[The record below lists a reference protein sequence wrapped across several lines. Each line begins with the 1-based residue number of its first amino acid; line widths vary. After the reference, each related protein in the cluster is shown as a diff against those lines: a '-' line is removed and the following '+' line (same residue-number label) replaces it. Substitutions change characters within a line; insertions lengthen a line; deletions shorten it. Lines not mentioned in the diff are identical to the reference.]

1 MPHPTLIGGKDPQV
15 LGAGMVDI
23 RAGKI
28 HSVNLESGHFKP
40 TNASL
45 NTVKEIFGKL
55 PSNIFDKNFK
65 GYQPYK
71 D

>member
-1 MPHPTLIGGKDPQV
+1 
-15 LGAGMVDI
+15 MVDI

-40 TNASL
+40 SNDSL
-45 NTVKEIFGKL
+45 EAVKEAFEKL
-55 PSNIFDKNFK
+55 PPNVFDKNFK

-71 D
+71 ED